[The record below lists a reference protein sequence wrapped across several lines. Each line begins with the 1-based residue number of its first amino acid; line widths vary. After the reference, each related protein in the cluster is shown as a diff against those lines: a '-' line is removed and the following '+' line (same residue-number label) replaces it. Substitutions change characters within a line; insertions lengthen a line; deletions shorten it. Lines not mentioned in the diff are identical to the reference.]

1 MTDPK
6 PDIQHTIVSLVA
18 KCAAIDAKCAAID
31 ARLKML
37 EDRVSVMEEQ
47 TISHESRLQEIEEA
61 DEDDSTA

>member
-1 MTDPK
+1 MTDPN
-6 PDIQHTIVSLVA
+6 PDIQHTIVSLV
-18 KCAAIDAKCAAID
+18 AKCAAID

-47 TISHESRLQEIEEA
+47 TISHESRLQQIEEA

>member
-1 MTDPK
+1 MTDPN

-18 KCAAIDAKCAAID
+18 KCTAID
-31 ARLKML
+31 ARLKQL

-61 DEDDSTA
+61 DDKDSQ

>member
-6 PDIQHTIVSLVA
+6 PDIQHTIVSLV
-18 KCAAIDAKCAAID
+18 AKCAAID

-47 TISHESRLQEIEEA
+47 TISHESRLQQIEEA

>member
-1 MTDPK
+1 MTDLN

-18 KCAAIDAKCAAID
+18 KCAAIDA
-31 ARLKML
+31 RLKQL

-47 TISHESRLQEIEEA
+47 TISHESRLQQIEEA